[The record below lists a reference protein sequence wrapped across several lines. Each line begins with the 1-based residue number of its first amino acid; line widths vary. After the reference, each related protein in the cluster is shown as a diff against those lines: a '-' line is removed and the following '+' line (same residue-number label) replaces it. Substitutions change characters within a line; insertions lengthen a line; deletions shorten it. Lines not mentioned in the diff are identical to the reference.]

1 MQGGSVSV
9 ASPRPALTPA
19 EPIERAAPGAGRE
32 IDLVAVAL
40 LLWARRWW
48 LLLAIAIGTAA
59 AAAYAFTTPKT
70 WRAEVVTTQ
79 VHEQQMGGAA
89 ASLANQLGG
98 LVSLTGLGNIGADRD
113 EQDYQAVLQ
122 SRHLLEEFI
131 VRNDLLERLWPD
143 PRTRPTL
150 WRAVRRFENGVVSIR
165 EDPRRGITTLSVEW
179 TDPATAASWANG
191 LVALANEL
199 IRTRA
204 LTEAQRNIAYL
215 SAQAERTGDVDL
227 RHVIFSL
234 IENQTKTEMLANGRP
249 EYAFRI
255 VDPARVPEIR
265 AAPHRT
271 LLLITGFMLGA
282 VLGALFIL
290 AWDWVRRQRERLRR
304 GAP

>member
-19 EPIERAAPGAGRE
+19 EPPERAPVSGGAE

-48 LLLAIAIGTAA
+48 LLLAIAIGTTAA
-59 AAAYAFTTPKT
+59 AVYAFTTVPT

-79 VHEQQMGGAA
+79 VHEQPMGGAA
-89 ASLANQLGG
+89 AALANQLGG
-98 LVSLTGLGNIGADRD
+98 LASLTGLGIGADRN
-113 EQDYQAVLQ
+113 EQDYEAVLE

-131 VRNDLLERLWPD
+131 TRNDLLTRLWPD
-143 PRTRPTL
+143 PRKRPTL
-150 WRAVRRFENGVVSIR
+150 WRAVQRFAKGVVSIR

-179 TDPATAASWANG
+179 TDPATAAGWANG

-204 LTEAQRNIAYL
+204 LADARRNIVYL
-215 SAQAERTGDVDL
+215 NAQAERMTDVDL
-227 RHVIFSL
+227 RHVIFNL
-234 IENQTKTEMLANGRP
+234 IENETKTEMLANGRP
-249 EYAFRI
+249 DYAFRV
-255 VDPARVPEIR
+255 VDPAVTPEIR

-271 LLLITGFMLGA
+271 LLLITGFVLGV
-282 VLGALFIL
+282 VLGALLIL
-290 AWDWVRRQRERLRR
+290 AWDWVHRQRVRLSR
-304 GAP
+304 GTR